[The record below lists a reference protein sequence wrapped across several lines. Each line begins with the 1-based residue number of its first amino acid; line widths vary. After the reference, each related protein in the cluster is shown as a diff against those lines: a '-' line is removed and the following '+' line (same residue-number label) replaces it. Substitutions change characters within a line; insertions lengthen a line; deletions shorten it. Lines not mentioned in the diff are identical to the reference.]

1 MGLLRAGINFKL
13 KSRTASGSIVFIHGL
28 FMPSAIML
36 PLAGRMNRD
45 GFHCYGYDY
54 PTCRKRIPEH
64 GRELAETLAR
74 FPVAKFHLVT
84 HSMGGL
90 ILRSALELAPE
101 LTERLSRVVMIA
113 PPNRGSDLALKWLN
127 RLSFAHK
134 LVTPLPD
141 LSSGKE
147 SPVHTLHIPSGVE
160 IGILAAEND
169 HAVNIEQTHLGVEQ
183 AHCILPGRHTNI
195 LFREDTAE
203 AVEKFLRTGKF
214 SV

>member
-1 MGLLRAGINFKL
+1 
-13 KSRTASGSIVFIHGL
+13 
-28 FMPSAIML
+28 ML
-36 PLAGRMNRD
+36 PLAGRLNSK

-54 PTCRKRIPEH
+54 PTCRRRVPDH
-64 GRELAETLAR
+64 GCELAEVLTS
-74 FPVAKFHLVT
+74 FPIAKFHLVT

-90 ILRSALELAPE
+90 ILRSALEHSPE
-101 LTERLSRVVMIA
+101 LAERIGRIVMIA

-127 RLSFAHK
+127 RLSFAHR

-147 SPVHTLHIPSGVE
+147 SPVHSLHIPSGLE

-169 HAVNIEQTHLGVEQ
+169 HAVKVQQTHLEMEQ

-195 LFREDTAE
+195 LFREGTAE

-214 SV
+214 SI

>member
-1 MGLLRAGINFKL
+1 
-13 KSRTASGSIVFIHGL
+13 
-28 FMPSAIML
+28 ML
-36 PLAGRMNRD
+36 PLAGRMNRG

-134 LVTPLPD
+134 LVTPLPEGE
-141 LSSGKE
+141 SG
-147 SPVHTLHIPSGVE
+147 S
-160 IGILAAEND
+160 
-169 HAVNIEQTHLGVEQ
+169 HAPH
-183 AHCILPGRHTNI
+183 P
-195 LFREDTAE
+195 
-203 AVEKFLRTGKF
+203 LR
-214 SV
+214 S

>member
-1 MGLLRAGINFKL
+1 MGLLRAGINFEL
-13 KSRTASGSIVFIHGL
+13 KSRSDSGSIVFIHGL

-36 PLAGRMNRD
+36 PLAGRLNSK

-54 PTCRKRIPEH
+54 PTCRRRVPDH
-64 GRELAETLAR
+64 GRELAEVLAS
-74 FPVAKFHLVT
+74 FPVAKFHLVS
-84 HSMGGL
+84 HSMGAL
-90 ILRSALELAPE
+90 ILRSALERSPE
-101 LTERLSRVVMIA
+101 LAERIGRVVMIA

-127 RLSFAHK
+127 RLSFAHR

-141 LSSGKE
+141 LSSGNK
-147 SPVHTLHIPSGVE
+147 SPVHSLHIPSGLE

-169 HAVNIEQTHLGVEQ
+169 HAVNIEQTRLGVEQ

-203 AVEKFLRTGKF
+203 ALENFLRTGKF